1 MGAQQSSGSN
11 DDDCRPCFAFPSV
24 FRRRD
29 NSNDLLGSPL
39 PDTPVSR
46 RKRREFSS
54 RYDGLEKE
62 VSAFSQTAFY
72 ALNTNGSQAADVHE
86 GLVRD
91 RFQRQRLLVSA

>member
-1 MGAQQSSGSN
+1 MGAQQSSDN
-11 DDDCRPCFAFPSV
+11 NDDCRPCFAFPSV
-24 FRRRD
+24 FKR
-29 NSNDLLGSPL
+29 NANLNDPLGSPL

-46 RKRREFSS
+46 RKRRQFSS

-62 VSAFSQTAFY
+62 VSASSQTAFY
-72 ALNTNGSQAADVHE
+72 ELNPNGSQPADVHE